1 MHAQHANVL
10 QYKETYC
17 TSDSPEPSLLT
28 QCGTLTSDA
37 TLVSL
42 FRSNAAPLPC
52 PIKGPLEF
60 TYSQGEGECNSPRSR
75 AEACTQDSRLLL
87 RYQACANV
95 HSSESV
101 DVELECLAHWREGS
115 TNYMVARLHSDRN
128 DRKTSDEESYRCFIY
143 TNPSNNTWNL
153 AQSSDAACNGL
164 ISVTEAAR
172 TFKMTQT
179 APLPRRRGCFVNPL
193 PGTAFPFKLSRRQ
206 ISPGIS
212 SYAVLPAPKCPPVD
226 EEKRYSPTR
235 DKFYLADIKE
245 YHECTCEIC
254 VAERTFWRQ
263 IPSFH
268 VTEKPPQRCAYP
280 SWVVAGKSWVALDRM
295 ASRLLASP
303 YNLTI
308 LDRNETRLI
317 CHSVVTIDDHRYH
330 HSMPIDRENQ
340 KQFVAKA
347 TRDWQMKDKNLRKLQ
362 IVLRRKLKLTYGKNN
377 FLCKNGYVCVMFHR
391 RDEHVIEMQ
400 LSEWGQQPDDICN
413 SSTFNSH
420 TMPYTTFISNKN
432 GYVCVMFHR
441 RDEHVIEMQL
451 SEWGQQ
457 PDDIC
462 NSSTFNSH
470 TMPYTTF
477 ITSDPMTRQ
486 CPNLGRYEIVSLF
499 RPPNADN
506 VESVLAVDGEQ
517 NVANAAEVHD
527 GRVPSTAF
535 PTQCH
540 HGSVRRLDIGCR
552 TPDRMEFATSCSDE
566 ALSADAVSF
575 PEYLCHGTWVENDT
589 AYLVAST
596 DVGRYCLVYSA
607 SAATTGSRELSVTGH
622 LASCPR
628 ASHRYPVSWQV
639 NLTSYGEHC

>member
-1 MHAQHANVL
+1 MKKEYGNPDAYKPAGCLSVIQKNIVAAAALDCFAFPVNVILTGCTFPEEWYGRWFQSGITDLVTVNGSEITSKGFCIEKNGDKFLVHDTKYRCYRCIVMHAQHANVL

-172 TFKMTQT
+172 TFKMTQKIVGGFGSNGFPT
-179 APLPRRRGCFVNPL
+179 
-193 PGTAFPFKLSRRQ
+193 PG
-206 ISPGIS
+206 
-212 SYAVLPAPKCPPVD
+212 
-226 EEKRYSPTR
+226 
-235 DKFYLADIKE
+235 
-245 YHECTCEIC
+245 
-254 VAERTFWRQ
+254 
-263 IPSFH
+263 
-268 VTEKPPQRCAYP
+268 
-280 SWVVAGKSWVALDRM
+280 VALQSHD
-295 ASRLLASP
+295 SR
-303 YNLTI
+303 
-308 LDRNETRLI
+308 RNETRLI

-330 HSMPIDRENQ
+330 HSTPIDRENQ

-347 TRDWQMKDKNLRKLQ
+347 TRD
-362 IVLRRKLKLTYGKNN
+362 
-377 FLCKNGYVCVMFHR
+377 C
-391 RDEHVIEMQ
+391 
-400 LSEWGQQPDDICN
+400 
-413 SSTFNSH
+413 
-420 TMPYTTFISNKN
+420 KN

-517 NVANAAEVHD
+517 NIANAAEVHD

-535 PTQCH
+535 PSQCH

-566 ALSADAVSF
+566 ALS
-575 PEYLCHGTWVENDT
+575 EYLCHGTWVENDT

-639 NLTSYGEHC
+639 NLTSYAQCGDVSSGTTWALRVPMSLLYIVFLGALLARYIAR

>member
-1 MHAQHANVL
+1 MMQHYVL
-10 QYKETYC
+10 LLLLAYC

-193 PGTAFPFKLSRRQ
+193 PGTTFPFKLSRRQ

-212 SYAVLPAPKCPPVD
+212 SYAVLPVPKCPPVD
-226 EEKRYSPTR
+226 EEKRYSLTR

-254 VAERTFWRQ
+254 ASRRECLGDKQEILCPR
-263 IPSFH
+263 PSFH
-268 VTEKPPQRCAYP
+268 VTEKPPQRCTYP

-330 HSMPIDRENQ
+330 HSTPIDRENQ

-347 TRDWQMKDKNLRKLQ
+347 TRD
-362 IVLRRKLKLTYGKNN
+362 
-377 FLCKNGYVCVMFHR
+377 C
-391 RDEHVIEMQ
+391 
-400 LSEWGQQPDDICN
+400 
-413 SSTFNSH
+413 
-420 TMPYTTFISNKN
+420 KN

-517 NVANAAEVHD
+517 NIANAAEVHD

-535 PTQCH
+535 PSQCH

-639 NLTSYGEHC
+639 NLTSYAQCGDVSSGTTWALRVPMSLLYIVFLGALLARYIAR

>member
-1 MHAQHANVL
+1 MNWPLVLTCFLLPQSCILGASRVGCTFPEEWYGRWFQSGNQDLVTVNGSLITSKGLCIEKNGDKFLVHDTKDKCYRCIVMHAQHANVL

-17 TSDSPEPSLLT
+17 TNESPAPSLPSKCSL
-28 QCGTLTSDA
+28 LTSDA

-42 FRSNAAPLPC
+42 FRTGAAPLPC

-75 AEACTQDSRLLL
+75 AEACTQESRLLL

-115 TNYMVARLHSDRN
+115 TNYMVARLHSDR
-128 DRKTSDEESYRCFIY
+128 KTNDEESYRCFIY

-172 TFKMTQT
+172 TFKMT
-179 APLPRRRGCFVNPL
+179 L
-193 PGTAFPFKLSRRQ
+193 K
-206 ISPGIS
+206 
-212 SYAVLPAPKCPPVD
+212 K
-226 EEKRYSPTR
+226 
-235 DKFYLADIKE
+235 
-245 YHECTCEIC
+245 
-254 VAERTFWRQ
+254 
-263 IPSFH
+263 PS
-268 VTEKPPQRCAYP
+268 QRCTYP
-280 SWVVAGKSWVALDRM
+280 SWLVAGKSWVALDRM

-308 LDRNETRLI
+308 LDRNETRLV
-317 CHSVVTIDDHRYH
+317 CHSIVPIEDHRHH
-330 HSMPIDRENQ
+330 HSTSIDRENQ

-347 TRDWQMKDKNLRKLQ
+347 TRD
-362 IVLRRKLKLTYGKNN
+362 
-377 FLCKNGYVCVMFHR
+377 CKNGYVC
-391 RDEHVIEMQ
+391 I
-400 LSEWGQQPDDICN
+400 
-413 SSTFNSH
+413 
-420 TMPYTTFISNKN
+420 
-432 GYVCVMFHR
+432 MFHR

-499 RPPNADN
+499 RSPNADN
-506 VESVLAVDGEQ
+506 IEDILAADGEQ

-527 GRVPSTAF
+527 VRVPST
-535 PTQCH
+535 PLPRQCH

-566 ALSADAVSF
+566 ALS
-575 PEYLCHGTWVENDT
+575 EYLCHGTWIENDT

-628 ASHRYPVSWQV
+628 ASHRHPVSWQV
-639 NLTSYGEHC
+639 NLTSYAQCGDISSAATWALRVPASLLNIVFFGALFARYIAR

>member
-1 MHAQHANVL
+1 MNWPLVLISFLLPHSCILGASRGCTFPEEWYGRWFQSGNTELVTVNGSEITSKGFCIEKNGDKFLVHDTKYNCYRCIVMHAQHTNVL
-10 QYKETYC
+10 QYKETFC
-17 TSDSPEPSLLT
+17 TPGESNLSSK
-28 QCGTLTSDA
+28 CSTLTSDA

-42 FRSNAAPLPC
+42 FRNNAAQLPC
-52 PIKGPLEF
+52 PIRGPMEF
-60 TYSQGEGECNSPRSR
+60 TYSVNGGEGGECNTPLSR

-128 DRKTSDEESYRCFIY
+128 DRKTNDEESYRCFIY
-143 TNPSNNTWNL
+143 TNPSNNTWYL
-153 AQSSDAACNGL
+153 GQSSDAACNGL

-172 TFKMTQT
+172 TFKMTQK
-179 APLPRRRGCFVNPL
+179 N
-193 PGTAFPFKLSRRQ
+193 
-206 ISPGIS
+206 
-212 SYAVLPAPKCPPVD
+212 
-226 EEKRYSPTR
+226 
-235 DKFYLADIKE
+235 
-245 YHECTCEIC
+245 
-254 VAERTFWRQ
+254 
-263 IPSFH
+263 
-268 VTEKPPQRCAYP
+268 PPQHCTYP
-280 SWVVAGKSWVALDRM
+280 SWVVTGKSWVALDRM

-308 LDRNETRLI
+308 LDRNETRLV
-317 CHSVVTIDDHRYH
+317 CHSVVPIDEHRHH
-330 HSMPIDRENQ
+330 HSMPIDRDNQ
-340 KQFVAKA
+340 KQFVAKV
-347 TRDWQMKDKNLRKLQ
+347 TRD
-362 IVLRRKLKLTYGKNN
+362 
-377 FLCKNGYVCVMFHR
+377 CKNGYVCIMFH
-391 RDEHVIEMQ
+391 
-400 LSEWGQQPDDICN
+400 
-413 SSTFNSH
+413 
-420 TMPYTTFISNKN
+420 K
-432 GYVCVMFHR
+432 

-486 CPNLGRYEIVSLF
+486 CPNLGRYEIVSLV
-499 RPPNADN
+499 RSTNADS
-506 VESVLAVDGEQ
+506 VENVLAVDGEQ
-517 NVANAAEVHD
+517 HVANAAEMHD
-527 GRVPSTAF
+527 VRVPSTPF
-535 PTQCH
+535 PSQCH

-566 ALSADAVSF
+566 ALS
-575 PEYLCHGTWVENDT
+575 EYLCHGTWVENDT

-628 ASHRYPVSWQV
+628 ASHRPHPVSWQV
-639 NLTSYGEHC
+639 NLTSYAQCGDLSSAATWALRVPASLLYTVFFGAFLARYIVR

>member
-1 MHAQHANVL
+1 MQIDSKMNWPLVLTCFLLPQSCILGASRGCTFPEEWYGRWFQSGITDLVTVNGSEITSKGVCIEKNGDKFLVHDTKYRCYRCIVMHAQHANVL

-28 QCGTLTSDA
+28 QCSTLTSDA

-164 ISVTEAAR
+164 ISVSEAAR
-172 TFKMTQT
+172 TFKMTQ
-179 APLPRRRGCFVNPL
+179 
-193 PGTAFPFKLSRRQ
+193 K
-206 ISPGIS
+206 
-212 SYAVLPAPKCPPVD
+212 
-226 EEKRYSPTR
+226 
-235 DKFYLADIKE
+235 
-245 YHECTCEIC
+245 
-254 VAERTFWRQ
+254 
-263 IPSFH
+263 
-268 VTEKPPQRCAYP
+268 KPPQHCEYP

-295 ASRLLASP
+295 ASRLLASR

-308 LDRNETRLI
+308 LDRNETRLV
-317 CHSVVTIDDHRYH
+317 CHSVVSIDDHRYH
-330 HSMPIDRENQ
+330 HSTPIDRENQ

-347 TRDWQMKDKNLRKLQ
+347 TRD
-362 IVLRRKLKLTYGKNN
+362 
-377 FLCKNGYVCVMFHR
+377 CKNGYVC
-391 RDEHVIEMQ
+391 I
-400 LSEWGQQPDDICN
+400 
-413 SSTFNSH
+413 
-420 TMPYTTFISNKN
+420 
-432 GYVCVMFHR
+432 MFHR

-499 RPPNADN
+499 RPPNAD
-506 VESVLAVDGEQ
+506 SVDSMMAADNEQ
-517 NVANAAEVHD
+517 SVANAAEVQD
-527 GRVPSTAF
+527 VRVPSTAF
-535 PTQCH
+535 PSQCH

-566 ALSADAVSF
+566 ALSADAVSL

-596 DVGRYCLVYSA
+596 DIGRYCLVYSA

-639 NLTSYGEHC
+639 NLTSYAQCGDVSSGTTWALRMSLGCSLLHIVLSGALLARYVVR

>member
-1 MHAQHANVL
+1 MEYNILNSPLILYHFLSELFHFLRRNVQINFVTFGSRPARIRSKRLCVSATMEIAKYRCYRCIVMHAQHANVL

-37 TLVSL
+37 TLISL

-60 TYSQGEGECNSPRSR
+60 TYSQGEGECNSPQSR

-172 TFKMTQT
+172 TFKMTQ
-179 APLPRRRGCFVNPL
+179 
-193 PGTAFPFKLSRRQ
+193 K
-206 ISPGIS
+206 
-212 SYAVLPAPKCPPVD
+212 
-226 EEKRYSPTR
+226 
-235 DKFYLADIKE
+235 
-245 YHECTCEIC
+245 
-254 VAERTFWRQ
+254 
-263 IPSFH
+263 
-268 VTEKPPQRCAYP
+268 KPPEHCTYP

-308 LDRNETRLI
+308 LDRNETRLV
-317 CHSVVTIDDHRYH
+317 CHSVVSIDEHRYH
-330 HSMPIDRENQ
+330 HSMPIDKENQ

-347 TRDWQMKDKNLRKLQ
+347 TRDWK
-362 IVLRRKLKLTYGKNN
+362 INN
-377 FLCKNGYVCVMFHR
+377 FYA
-391 RDEHVIEMQ
+391 
-400 LSEWGQQPDDICN
+400 LSA
-413 SSTFNSH
+413 
-420 TMPYTTFISNKN
+420 
-432 GYVCVMFHR
+432 
-441 RDEHVIEMQL
+441 
-451 SEWGQQ
+451 
-457 PDDIC
+457 
-462 NSSTFNSH
+462 
-470 TMPYTTF
+470 
-477 ITSDPMTRQ
+477 SDPMTRQ

-506 VESVLAVDGEQ
+506 VENVLTVDGEQ

-527 GRVPSTAF
+527 VRVPSTAF
-535 PTQCH
+535 PSQCH

-566 ALSADAVSF
+566 ALS
-575 PEYLCHGTWVENDT
+575 EYLCHGTWVENDT

-628 ASHRYPVSWQV
+628 ASHRHPVSWQV
-639 NLTSYGEHC
+639 NLTSYAQCGDVSSGTMWVLRMPISLLHILFGTLLARYIAR

>member
-1 MHAQHANVL
+1 MNCFAFPAKYRCYRCIVMHAQHANVL
-10 QYKETYC
+10 QYKESFC
-17 TSDSPEPSLLT
+17 TSDSPEPSLPT
-28 QCGTLTSDA
+28 QCSTLTSDA

-115 TNYMVARLHSDRN
+115 TNYMVARLNSDRN

-172 TFKMTQT
+172 TFKMIQ
-179 APLPRRRGCFVNPL
+179 
-193 PGTAFPFKLSRRQ
+193 K
-206 ISPGIS
+206 
-212 SYAVLPAPKCPPVD
+212 
-226 EEKRYSPTR
+226 
-235 DKFYLADIKE
+235 
-245 YHECTCEIC
+245 
-254 VAERTFWRQ
+254 
-263 IPSFH
+263 
-268 VTEKPPQRCAYP
+268 KPPQYCEFP

-308 LDRNETRLI
+308 LDRSETRLV
-317 CHSVVTIDDHRYH
+317 CHSVVPIDDH
-330 HSMPIDRENQ
+330 P
-340 KQFVAKA
+340 
-347 TRDWQMKDKNLRKLQ
+347 
-362 IVLRRKLKLTYGKNN
+362 
-377 FLCKNGYVCVMFHR
+377 
-391 RDEHVIEMQ
+391 
-400 LSEWGQQPDDICN
+400 
-413 SSTFNSH
+413 
-420 TMPYTTFISNKN
+420 
-432 GYVCVMFHR
+432 
-441 RDEHVIEMQL
+441 
-451 SEWGQQ
+451 
-457 PDDIC
+457 
-462 NSSTFNSH
+462 
-470 TMPYTTF
+470 
-477 ITSDPMTRQ
+477 SDPITRQ

-499 RPPNADN
+499 RPPHADN
-506 VESVLAVDGEQ
+506 VENLLAADGEQ
-517 NVANAAEVHD
+517 NVANAAEMHD
-527 GRVPSTAF
+527 VRVPSTPF
-535 PTQCH
+535 PNQCH

-566 ALSADAVSF
+566 ALS
-575 PEYLCHGTWVENDT
+575 EYLCHGTWIENDT

-628 ASHRYPVSWQV
+628 ASHRHPVSWQV
-639 NLTSYGEHC
+639 NLTSYAQCGDISSATTWALRIPASLLYTVLFGAFLARYIAR